1 MSSTRFRVSPSPW
14 WVPLSVVL
22 ALVAPLIAVSIL
34 RPADFLGVWPRNLLA
49 AAIGAGV
56 LIVVLWAF
64 GWLRPALFERRR
76 VGPLWPIAVILAAVI
91 AYLIAQVLALDLS
104 TATSAVLIAAFTQAV
119 MAGAV
124 EELAFRGFALVAARG
139 RLREVWS
146 WLLCAG
152 VFSVLHLANI
162 GMQGVPAT
170 VVQVL
175 LAFAGGTTFYVLRR
189 FSGSIFLPMLV
200 HFVNNAIAANLV
212 SEFPSRVSDLGVDLL
227 TIVQIVVYSVSFVFL
242 PWAIRSADER
252 LDRPTTTA
260 AAPAV

>member
-1 MSSTRFRVSPSPW
+1 MSNTRFRVAPNPW

-22 ALVAPLIAVSIL
+22 SLVAPLIAVSIL
-34 RPADFLGVWPRNLLA
+34 RPLDFLGDWPRNVLA
-49 AAIGAGV
+49 AVIGAGV
-56 LIVVLWAF
+56 LIAVLWAF
-64 GWLRPALFERRR
+64 GWLRSALFERHR
-76 VGPLWPIAVILAAVI
+76 VGPLWPIAVVLAPI
-91 AYLIAQVLALDLS
+91 AIYLVAQVLALDLS
-104 TATSAVLIAAFTQAV
+104 TATAAVLIAAITQAL
-119 MAGAV
+119 MAGLV

-162 GMQGVPAT
+162 GMQGVGAT
-170 VVQVL
+170 ALQVV

-189 FSGSIFLPMLV
+189 FSGSIFLPMAV

-212 SEFPSRVSDLGVDLL
+212 STFPSRSAEGAIDLL
-227 TIVQIVVYSVSFVFL
+227 AIVQVLVYSVSFIFL

-252 LDRPTTTA
+252 IARPEKEAT
-260 AAPAV
+260 PS